1 MKHRIAYIVAFV
13 TLVIAGCQKH
23 NPETHPQGS
32 IRFAIDKVETRSNTD
47 IFETVDQIKD
57 KYIRLWGFRYTTKP
71 NGDLDKSDSFMAED
85 QGIICKVGEDKWNT
99 VYYNQSTN
107 DWYENL
113 YYWTPGASHR
123 FYAIFPTYAVGESSP
138 LDYMVDED
146 TQIVHMPQ
154 VTAGTLADYHNNCQ
168 DILYGI
174 KNIPEQF
181 QIQDYPEKVQLTMKH
196 ACAALVFRIKNLTG
210 SPINRILPTDE
221 TESEGT
227 FKWDK
232 MYIKGVKYMG
242 QMDLGPSGITW
253 KLEDDVTTN
262 QLYIKPL
269 EESAG
274 VSLANGA
281 TSTNTFTA
289 IVLPQNFGSSS
300 MPHKFRVFNESS
312 DTEIKYE
319 VDIAKI
325 GIMHDG
331 KLTYEWKPGYRY
343 IYTMDVTDTH
353 IICSVSVVPWIEDEA
368 IIL

>member
-32 IRFAIDKVETRSNTD
+32 IRFAIDKVETKSND
-47 IFETVDQIKD
+47 DVFETVDQIKG

-71 NGDLDKSDSFMAED
+71 NGDLNKSDSFMAD
-85 QGIICKVGEDKWNT
+85 YQGIICKGGEDKWNT

-107 DWYENL
+107 SWSENL

-123 FYAIFPTYAVGESSP
+123 FYAIFPTYAVGGSSP
-138 LDYMVDED
+138 LVYTVDEKKQ
-146 TQIVHMPQ
+146 TVHMPQ
-154 VTAGTLADYHNNCQ
+154 VTAGTLLKDGNYTNNCQ

-181 QIQDYPEKVQLTMKH
+181 QIQDFPDKVQLTMKH

-210 SPINRILPTDE
+210 SSVDRILPTGED
-221 TESEGT
+221 G
-227 FKWDK
+227 WDM
-232 MYIKGVKYMG
+232 MYIKGVKYKG
-242 QMDLGPSGITW
+242 TMDLDPSGITW
-253 KLEDDVTTN
+253 TLKDDVTTN

-269 EESAG
+269 NQETTI
-274 VSLANGA
+274 ANGA
-281 TSTNTFTA
+281 TSVNTFTA

>member
-13 TLVIAGCQKH
+13 TLVIAGCQKY

-32 IRFAIDKVETRSNTD
+32 IRFAIDKVETKSNDD
-47 IFETVDQIKD
+47 IFETVDQIKG

-71 NGDLDKSDSFMAED
+71 NGDLEKSDSFMAD
-85 QGIICKVGEDKWNT
+85 YQGLMYNKDLDDWYTC
-99 VYYNQSTN
+99 YYNSST
-107 DWYENL
+107 WYNNT
-113 YYWTPGASHR
+113 YYWTPGAAHR
-123 FYAIFPTYAVGESSP
+123 FYAIFPTYAVGASRP
-138 LDYMVDED
+138 LDYTIEEAN
-146 TQIVHMPQ
+146 QIVHMPQ

-181 QIQDYPEKVQLTMKH
+181 QIQDYPEKVSLTMKH

-210 SPINRILPTDE
+210 SPIDRILPTGED
-221 TESEGT
+221 G
-227 FKWDK
+227 WDM
-232 MYIKGVKYMG
+232 MYIKGVKYKG
-242 QMDLGPSGITW
+242 KMDLDPSGITW
-253 KLEDDVTTN
+253 TLEDDVTTN

-269 EESAG
+269 EKSAG

-300 MPHKFRVFNESS
+300 MPHKFRVFNKGSER
-312 DTEIKYE
+312 EIKFE
-319 VDIAKI
+319 VDLAKI

>member
-32 IRFAIDKVETRSNTD
+32 IRFAIDKVETKSND
-47 IFETVDQIKD
+47 DVFETVDQIKG

-71 NGDLDKSDSFMAED
+71 NGDLDKSDSFMAD
-85 QGIICKVGEDKWNT
+85 YQGIICNVGADKWNT

-107 DWYENL
+107 SWSENL

-123 FYAIFPTYAVGESSP
+123 FYAIFPTYAVSGSSP
-138 LDYMVDED
+138 LVYTVDEKKQ
-146 TQIVHMPQ
+146 TVRMPQ
-154 VTAGTLADYHNNCQ
+154 VTAGTLLNDGNYTNNCQ

-210 SPINRILPTDE
+210 SPIDRILPTGE
-221 TESEGT
+221 TG
-227 FKWDK
+227 WDM
-232 MYIKGVKYMG
+232 MYIKGVKYKG
-242 QMDLGPSGITW
+242 KMDLDPSGITW
-253 KLEDDVTTN
+253 TLEDDVTTN

-269 EESAG
+269 NQATTI
-274 VSLANGA
+274 ANGA
-281 TSTNTFTA
+281 TSVNTFTA

-300 MPHKFRVFNESS
+300 MPHKFRVFNKSS
-312 DTEIKYE
+312 ETEIKYE
-319 VDIAKI
+319 VDLAKI

-331 KLTYEWKPGYRY
+331 KLSYEWKPGYRY

>member
-47 IFETVDQIKD
+47 IFETVDQIKG

-71 NGDLDKSDSFMAED
+71 NGDLDKSDSFMAD
-85 QGIICKVGEDKWNT
+85 YQALMWNDT
-99 VYYNQSTN
+99 KE
-107 DWYENL
+107 WYTCDLNGSENF
-113 YYWTPGASHR
+113 YYWTPGAAHR
-123 FYAIFPTYAVGESSP
+123 FYAIFPTYAVGESTP
-138 LDYMVDED
+138 LDYTIKEA

-154 VTAGTLADYHNNCQ
+154 VTAGTLDNYHNNCQ

-300 MPHKFRVFNESS
+300 MPHKFRVFNKGSER
-312 DTEIKYE
+312 EIKFE
-319 VDIAKI
+319 VDLAKI